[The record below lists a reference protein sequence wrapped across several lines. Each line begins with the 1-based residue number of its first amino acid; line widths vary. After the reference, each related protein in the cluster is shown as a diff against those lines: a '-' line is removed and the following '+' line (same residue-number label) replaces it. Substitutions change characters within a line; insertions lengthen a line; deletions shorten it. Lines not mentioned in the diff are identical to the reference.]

1 MAAPRTRLSDTR
13 TEHLEGLARRLGHV
27 FGDLNLL
34 DRALTHKSRAHE
46 DSAAPDVHNE
56 PLEFLGDAVV
66 GLVVSDLLHRREPQ
80 GDEGPKSFARAE
92 LVAAGSLAR
101 RAADLGLPE
110 LLRLGH
116 GEEKTGGRKKAALWA
131 DAFEAVV
138 AALYLDGG
146 FAAAHRF
153 LAGVFGAEVDA
164 GTLLGRRDDKS
175 ALQEHLQARGEPLP
189 DYVVVSEEGPGHEPH
204 FRVRCS
210 IAGGATFE
218 GEGRSKKVAQ
228 QAAARRALEA
238 LAVPVGGRT
247 AAAHARPMRG

>member
-1 MAAPRTRLSDTR
+1 MPASRARLSDTR
-13 TEHLEGLARRLGHV
+13 AEQLRGLARRLGHA
-27 FGDLNLL
+27 FRDLDLL
-34 DRALTHKSRAHE
+34 DRALTHKSHANE
-46 DSAAPDVHNE
+46 DLVAPDVHNE

-66 GLVVSDLLHRREPQ
+66 GLVVSDLLHRREPS

-101 RAADLGLPE
+101 RAAELGLPE

-146 FAAAHRF
+146 FEAAHRF

-164 GTLLGRRDDKS
+164 GTLLGRRDHKS
-175 ALQEHLQARGEPLP
+175 ALQEHLQARGESLP
-189 DYVVVSEEGPGHEPH
+189 DYAVISEEGPGHEPH
-204 FRVRCS
+204 FRVRCTV
-210 IAGGATFE
+210 AGGASFE
-218 GEGRSKKVAQ
+218 GEGPSKKTAQ

-238 LAVPVGGRT
+238 ITGPASEAAVRP
-247 AAAHARPMRG
+247 ARR